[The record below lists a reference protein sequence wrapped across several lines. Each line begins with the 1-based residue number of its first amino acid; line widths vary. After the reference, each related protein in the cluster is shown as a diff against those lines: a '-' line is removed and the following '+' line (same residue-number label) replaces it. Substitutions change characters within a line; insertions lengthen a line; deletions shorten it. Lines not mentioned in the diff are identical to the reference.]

1 MASGIKRL
9 HTFQKVL
16 IAFLSLLIIYGL
28 GGFFAVPW
36 LVERQLVQ
44 TLQQRMNLTTTIES
58 VQVNPFLFKASVNS
72 LQIEE
77 EDNSLLTIEQIFIS
91 VSPVQLPLLTLHINE
106 ITLKKPELWV
116 HRYQDASTTFS
127 RLAQSWQ
134 STSEADTETVSE
146 SDSASFPL
154 EIQHFALIDGRANYY
169 DDNPQ
174 GGFETVVG
182 PIDISLENFS
192 KQADTAASTSLTL
205 AFEQDAALQLTGN
218 LALAPLTFEGQ
229 LQLDNFA
236 LTSAY
241 RYFAE
246 QLPAEVTAGRFS
258 AEMAYLLIANAQ
270 EVALDLTAVTMQLDG
285 LTLLDKSEST
295 LVDGGQLSL
304 TNGRF
309 RYPQMQAEAE
319 QIAINDYRL
328 KAALDKQG
336 ELSWLQLFP
345 DTAVSDD
352 SRNETAESALVL
364 EIAEI
369 LVQNSSIVFE
379 DNMPETP
386 VYWDVSV
393 DAGLQDFVLNSEA
406 RQPVQAQL
414 SFASGGA
421 IDMDGELGLQP
432 DFAFNGNVAVNDFD
446 LRPLQTYLSP
456 YAAIAVNQGKFNAS
470 ADIAINPQQSFA
482 FKGAIELAELDLE
495 DQLMQA
501 RLLAFDLLSVNQIDL
516 SLSDKSLSISELVF
530 DALYSRVIIDVQ
542 GDTNI
547 AAIFEKA
554 SAPDL
559 QIENNATLEE
569 NIDNTIET
577 DIQVEP
583 EWHIAVDK
591 IQINNASSQFTDRN
605 LPIIFEANMQELNGQ
620 ISSFSTA
627 SAQATSL
634 SLEGRVDEFGLVE
647 IDGELHPLDLTQ
659 ATQINL
665 TFSNLD
671 LPAMSPYTVK
681 FAGREIA
688 EGKADL
694 DLRYEINQKALQ
706 ATNKIVLSE
715 IRLGAKVDSPDALD
729 LPLDLAIA
737 LLKDSDGMIDLEIPL
752 SGDMA
757 NPEFDFGPIIRQ
769 AISNMLGNIVSAPF
783 RFLANLIGGES
794 AELGEVSFRAGR
806 SDLTPPEQEK
816 LIKLGNALS
825 EREALVL
832 SVPAPFVADVDSAVL
847 QQRQVEQRLEDQLDT
862 AESSQS
868 DSARRLQLLENF
880 YIAAELTPDLTV
892 LRQQFQQQ
900 QDESD
905 TDAAQ
910 SDATPVL
917 DETAYSAAIKD
928 RLIAAE
934 TITETQLTTL
944 ALDRQKA
951 IIDFVADNAALA
963 SERFDKQLPEEAK
976 SESGRVVTVFDVD
989 VSQIE

>member
-1 MASGIKRL
+1 MKRL
-9 HTFQKVL
+9 
-16 IAFLSLLIIYGL
+16 
-28 GGFFAVPW
+28 W
-36 LVERQLVQ
+36 RQL
-44 TLQQRMNLTTTIES
+44 T
-58 VQVNPFLFKASVNS
+58 FHWK
-72 LQIEE
+72 
-77 EDNSLLTIEQIFIS
+77 IF
-91 VSPVQLPLLTLHINE
+91 
-106 ITLKKPELWV
+106 
-116 HRYQDASTTFS
+116 ST
-127 RLAQSWQ
+127 
-134 STSEADTETVSE
+134 
-146 SDSASFPL
+146 
-154 EIQHFALIDGRANYY
+154 
-169 DDNPQ
+169 
-174 GGFETVVG
+174 
-182 PIDISLENFS
+182 
-192 KQADTAASTSLTL
+192 QADAAADTSLTL
-205 AFEQDAALQLTGN
+205 ALEQDAALQLIGN
-218 LALAPLTFEGQ
+218 LALAPLRLEGQ

-258 AEMAYLLIANAQ
+258 AEMAYLLSANDQ
-270 EVALDLTAVTMQLDG
+270 QVALDLTDIALQLNAF
-285 LTLLDKSEST
+285 TLQDNSEAT
-295 LVDGGQLSL
+295 LVEGGQLSL

-336 ELSWLQLFP
+336 KLNWVQLFA
-345 DTAVSDD
+345 DTALSNDSSD
-352 SRNETAESALVL
+352 EATESALAL
-364 EIAEI
+364 EVSEI
-369 LVQNSSIVFE
+369 LVYNSSVVLE
-379 DNMPETP
+379 DNMPADP
-386 VYWDVSV
+386 VYWEVSV
-393 DAGLQDFVLNSEA
+393 DAGLRGFVLNSEA
-406 RQPVQAQL
+406 RQPVRAEL

-421 IDMDGELGLQP
+421 IDMAGELGLQP
-432 DFAFNGNVAVNDFD
+432 DFAFNGNVDVAGFD
-446 LRPLQTYLSP
+446 LRPLQGYLSP

-470 ADIAINPQQSFA
+470 ADITINPQQRFA
-482 FKGAIELAELDLE
+482 FKGAIELTELELE

-501 RLLAFDLLSVNQIDL
+501 RLLALDLLSVNEIDL
-516 SLSDKSLSISELVF
+516 SMSDKSLSISELVF
-530 DALYSRVIIDVQ
+530 DALYSRVVIDEQ

-547 AAIFEKA
+547 AAVFEQA
-554 SAPDL
+554 SAPAAQKETDT
-559 QIENNATLEE
+559 AVEE
-569 NIDNTIET
+569 NIDDTIEPGSRA
-577 DIQVEP
+577 DP
-583 EWHIAVDK
+583 EWQIAVDK

-627 SAQATSL
+627 SAQVTSL

-647 IDGELHPLDLTQ
+647 IEVELHPSDFTK
-659 ATQINL
+659 ATQIHL
-665 TFSNLD
+665 AFSNLD
-671 LPAMSPYTVK
+671 LPAISPYTVK

-706 ATNKIVLSE
+706 GTNKIILSE
-715 IRLGAKVDSPDALD
+715 IRLGAKVDSPAALD

-737 LLKDSDGMIDLEIPL
+737 LLKDSDGRIDLEIPL
-752 SGDMA
+752 SGDLA
-757 NPEFDFGPIIRQ
+757 NPEFDIGPIIRQ

-794 AELGEVSFRAGR
+794 AELGAVSFRAGR

-816 LIKLGNALS
+816 LLKLGIALS
-825 EREALVL
+825 ERQALIL
-832 SVPAPFVADVDSAVL
+832 SVPAPFVADVDSAML
-847 QQRQVEQRLEDQLDT
+847 QQRRVEQRLEEHLNT
-862 AESSQS
+862 TESSQS

-880 YIAAELTPDLTV
+880 YIAAELTPELAV

-900 QDESD
+900 EQEQE
-905 TDAAQ
+905 Q
-910 SDATPVL
+910 SDSDMVQPEATSAL
-917 DETAYSAAIKD
+917 DEIAYSAAIKD

-963 SERFDKQLPEEAK
+963 SERFDKQLPQVAK